1 MTDPPNLR
9 HNPLT
14 PLPLSEV
21 VDERVRR
28 QGDDSER
35 YMRALGLPEDVVRAR
50 RLADEARM
58 REKLA

>member
-35 YMRALGLPEDVVRAR
+35 SW
-50 RLADEARM
+50 
-58 REKLA
+58 REYAKR